1 MLMIAISLTSRIFFK
16 WALTSLSTSFASI
29 CELACKF
36 ETIFVTNAMLG
47 EDFATSFFVSIHY
60 RVSFGNSSL

>member
-1 MLMIAISLTSRIFFK
+1 
-16 WALTSLSTSFASI
+16 LSTSFASI